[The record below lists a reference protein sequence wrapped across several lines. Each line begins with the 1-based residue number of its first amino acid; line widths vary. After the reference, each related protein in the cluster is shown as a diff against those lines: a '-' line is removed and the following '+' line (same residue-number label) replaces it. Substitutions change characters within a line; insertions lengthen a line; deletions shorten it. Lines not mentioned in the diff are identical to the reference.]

1 MVAAQE
7 DVKAN
12 KNTYLSHM
20 FKHLRAGLA
29 KPKLQWASSFQRRL
43 FTPSTSYS
51 KPLGVVLG
59 AASSVC
65 LMDTII
71 KNETFKTGTTPVSS
85 RVGQVI
91 EPTNKRPSPRLDGA
105 FGGVLNYQQLAI
117 GSFVGLGVGF
127 VVGKLSSVLVFV
139 TLSGYLLLQFLASRN
154 IITIPYNRVVQLGS
168 ETINLKELV
177 FEQPSFNLSFLVSF
191 LIAAYNA

>member
-1 MVAAQE
+1 
-7 DVKAN
+7 
-12 KNTYLSHM
+12 M

-29 KPKLQWASSFQRRL
+29 KTKLQWAYSFQRRL
-43 FTPSTSYS
+43 FTPTTSYS

-65 LMDTII
+65 LMDKII
-71 KNETFKTGTTPVSS
+71 KNETFKTGTTPVGS

-91 EPTNKRPSPRLDGA
+91 EPTKGSSPRLDGA
-105 FGGVLNYQQLAI
+105 FGGALNYQQLAI